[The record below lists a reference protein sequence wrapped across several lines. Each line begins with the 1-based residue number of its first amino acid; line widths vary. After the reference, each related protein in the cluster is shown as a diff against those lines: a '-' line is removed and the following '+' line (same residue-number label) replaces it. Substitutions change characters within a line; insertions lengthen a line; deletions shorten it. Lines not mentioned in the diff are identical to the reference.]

1 MFFINH
7 TATQDERNQMLET
20 FKHLDKNN
28 DGVLSKEE
36 IREGLEKINMFL
48 TEEEI

>member
-1 MFFINH
+1 
-7 TATQDERNQMLET
+7 MLET

-36 IREGLEKINMFL
+36 IKEGLEKINKFMS
-48 TEEEI
+48 EEEIENLMT